1 MNNWLEK
8 LLDVTA
14 VGNNEATLK
23 SALANL
29 AERFDFVGYAFV
41 NLRPGQTYAV
51 SNYDT
56 EWQGIYH
63 KLGYRFIDP
72 VMQQA
77 QRIKKAFAWSGEVA
91 KTAFSS
97 EERTFFLQA
106 ADFNIRSGVSIPSA
120 PPMERCRC

>member
-77 QRIKKAFAWSGEVA
+77 QRIKKAFAWSGKSRKPHSQA
-91 KTAFSS
+91 KSAPSFYKPQTSTS
-97 EERTFFLQA
+97 VQA
-106 ADFNIRSGVSIPSA
+106 YQSLSA